1 MDDIESILE
10 NIRCNSSILSNYH
23 RKRYLQLK
31 GRLKYYRLPI
41 IVISAVNSVG
51 AVSLQPFLDQ
61 GYISLINM
69 FLSLTCGIIGSIEL
83 FFGFSKQMEV
93 EMVGSKEFY
102 VLSTDIYKYLSLKRE
117 NRIIEGAAFL
127 TETYSRY
134 IKLVESSIILK
145 KRVEDKLVEIDS
157 TPSIMSSTPTNL
169 PLTISTDTFT
179 DSSDGS
185 NDGNQV

>member
-1 MDDIESILE
+1 MNDIETILE
-10 NIRCNSSILSNYH
+10 NIRCNSSVLSNYH
-23 RKRYLQLK
+23 RKRYLDLK
-31 GRLKYYRLPI
+31 EKLKFFRLPV

-83 FFGFSKQMEV
+83 FYGFSKQMEV
-93 EMVGSKEFY
+93 EQVGSRDFY
-102 VLSTDIYKYLSLKRE
+102 VLSTDVYKYLSLKRE
-117 NRIIEGAAFL
+117 NRIIEGQAFL

-145 KRVEDKLVEIDS
+145 KRVEDKLVVINVE
-157 TPSIMSSTPTNL
+157 PLP
-169 PLTISTDTFT
+169 PLTITTDETFT
-179 DSSDGS
+179 DSTDGS
-185 NDGNQV
+185 I

>member
-1 MDDIESILE
+1 MNDIELILE
-10 NIRCNSSILSNYH
+10 NIRCNSSILSHYH
-23 RKRYLQLK
+23 RKRYLELK
-31 GRLKYYRLPI
+31 GKLKFFRLPV

-51 AVSLQPFLDQ
+51 AVSLQPFLAQ

-83 FFGFSKQMEV
+83 FYGFGKQMEI
-93 EMVGSKEFY
+93 EQVGSREFY

-117 NRIIEGAAFL
+117 NRIIQGQAFL

-145 KRVEDKLVEIDS
+145 KKVEDRLVMIDVARIE
-157 TPSIMSSTPTNL
+157 PSPVSL
-169 PLTISTDTFT
+169 PLTISTDTFL
-179 DSSDGS
+179 DSTDGS
-185 NDGNQV
+185 NDGSV